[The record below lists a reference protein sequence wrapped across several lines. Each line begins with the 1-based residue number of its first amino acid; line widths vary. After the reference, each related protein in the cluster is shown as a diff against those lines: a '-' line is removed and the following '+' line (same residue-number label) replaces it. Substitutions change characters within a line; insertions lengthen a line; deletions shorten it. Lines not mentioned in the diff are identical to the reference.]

1 MNLYE
6 ALKAGAST
14 KELVD
19 NFYKDLNE
27 ASKRITEEKK
37 QKMAEEAAAK
47 KEELKRF
54 RSALI
59 NAALDYT
66 RKYTEIILHEKL
78 EDEEMKTLAK
88 KFEQILTNAEKEME
102 SLASLS
108 EKDIFK
114 NKNIKIFSNPLDDDV
129 INDFLRSLK

>member
-6 ALKAGAST
+6 ALKAGTST

-19 NFYKDLNE
+19 NFYKDLSE

-37 QKMAEEAAAK
+37 QAEEAAAK

-66 RKYTEIILHEKL
+66 RKYTEIILHEKM
-78 EDEEMKTLAK
+78 EDEEIETLAK
-88 KFEQILTNAEKEME
+88 EFEQILVNSEKEVE

-114 NKNIKIFSNPLDDDV
+114 NKNIKIFSNPLDDDI

>member
-19 NFYKDLNE
+19 NFYKDLSE

-47 KEELKRF
+47 
-54 RSALI
+54 
-59 NAALDYT
+59 
-66 RKYTEIILHEKL
+66 TEIILHEKI

-88 KFEQILTNAEKEME
+88 EFEQILVNSEKEVE

-114 NKNIKIFSNPLDDDV
+114 NKTIKIFSNPLDDDI

>member
-6 ALKAGAST
+6 ALKAGTST

-19 NFYKDLNE
+19 NFYKDLSE

-37 QKMAEEAAAK
+37 KKMAEEAAAK
-47 KEELKRF
+47 KEELKSF

-66 RKYTEIILHEKL
+66 RKYTEIILHEKM
-78 EDEEMKTLAK
+78 EDEEIETLAK
-88 KFEQILTNAEKEME
+88 EFEQILVNSEKEME

-114 NKNIKIFSNPLDDDV
+114 NKNIKIFNSLDDNDI

>member
-6 ALKAGAST
+6 ALKAGTST

-19 NFYKDLNE
+19 NFYKDLSE

-37 QKMAEEAAAK
+37 QKMAEKAAAK
-47 KEELKRF
+47 KEELKSF

-59 NAALDYT
+59 NAALNYT
-66 RKYTEIILHEKL
+66 RKYTEIILHEKI

-88 KFEQILTNAEKEME
+88 EFEQILVNSEKEVE